1 MDRERVMPG
10 FTCSRDIASEL
21 IMRTVRQSEDQ
32 GVENVF
38 GVERSD
44 NWKLLYRVDTDDI
57 TTVED
62 SRTWQNSVSYMSYEA
77 VSISLSQD

>member
-1 MDRERVMPG
+1 
-10 FTCSRDIASEL
+10 
-21 IMRTVRQSEDQ
+21 MRTVRQSEDQ

-44 NWKLLYRVDTDDI
+44 NWKFLYRVDTDDI